1 MARTK
6 RHTPLPPNA
15 RQRRFI
21 DEYLRTSDAPASA
34 IAAGY
39 SKSQAKKNAGRLLRA
54 PSVAH
59 VLRAE
64 LDARAERTRIAA
76 DRIVLELARV
86 AFSDIGRV
94 AEWRDGAGW
103 GLRPFDELSDA
114 DRAAIARVRL
124 RDGDV
129 QVQLHDKIRA
139 LDALGKYF
147 KLWGKHADKLPPRQP
162 GYDPQ
167 AKLREARA
175 ALAVEARKFLA
186 EKDAKLAEEAA
197 RGAKV
202 ARRFRIIFSSPA
214 DLIRGS
220 QASDGGPS
228 DGLRW
233 PGQARP

>member
-1 MARTK
+1 MSDQPR
-6 RHTPLPPNA
+6 RRRRSPNT
-15 RQRRFI
+15 RQQRFI
-21 DEYLRTSDAPASA
+21 DEYLRTDDAPAAA

-54 PSVAH
+54 PSVAA

-76 DRIVLELARV
+76 DRIVLGLARV
-86 AFSDIGRV
+86 AFSDIGRI
-94 AEWRDGAGW
+94 AEWRDGTGW

-129 QVQLHDKIRA
+129 QIQLHDKIRA

-147 KLWGKHADKLPPRQP
+147 KLWGRHADKLPPRPP

-175 ALAVEARKFLA
+175 ALKTQLELTLR
-186 EKDAKLAEEAA
+186 EKDAKLAEEQEWARAWQAA
-197 RGAKV
+197 
-202 ARRFRIIFSSPA
+202 FR
-214 DLIRGS
+214 
-220 QASDGGPS
+220 
-228 DGLRW
+228 
-233 PGQARP
+233 